1 MDTLTGHLSD
11 LPASANKTLDLPNPV
26 RPELFAGWAERRLGK
41 AVGMTQFGVNH
52 LTLQPGAASS
62 LRHWHQAEDEFAF
75 VLSGTVTLVD
85 DNGEH
90 LLGEGA
96 FAGFPA
102 GVANGHQL
110 VNRSDAPVTLL
121 VVGSRRPGE
130 ETVIYPDDAIGP
142 FRK

>member
-1 MDTLTGHLSD
+1 MDTLIGHLSD
-11 LPASANKTLDLPNPV
+11 LPASGNKTLDLPNPV

-52 LTLQPGAASS
+52 LTLEPGAASS
-62 LRHWHQAEDEFAF
+62 LRHWHDAEDEFAF

-90 LLGEGA
+90 VLGDGA

-102 GVANGHQL
+102 GVANGHHL

-121 VVGSRRPGE
+121 VVGSRRPGAE
-130 ETVIYPDDAIGP
+130 VITYPDDAIGP

>member
-11 LPASANKTLDLPNPV
+11 LPASGNQTLDLPNAV

-52 LTLQPGAASS
+52 LTLEPGAASS
-62 LRHWHQAEDEFAF
+62 LRHWHEAEDEFAF

-90 LLGEGA
+90 VLGEGA

-102 GVANGHQL
+102 GVANGHHL
-110 VNRSDAPVTLL
+110 VNRSNAPVTLL
-121 VVGSRRPGE
+121 VVGSRRTGA
-130 ETVIYPDDAIGP
+130 ETITYPADDIGP

>member
-1 MDTLTGHLSD
+1 MDTLTKHLFD
-11 LPASANKTLDLPNPV
+11 LPPAPNKMLDLSSPV
-26 RPELFAGWAERRLGK
+26 RPELFAGWSERRLGT
-41 AVGMTQFGVNH
+41 AVGMTQFGINH

-90 LLGEGA
+90 LLSEGA

-102 GVANGHQL
+102 GVANGHHL
-110 VNRSDAPVTLL
+110 INRSDAPVSLL
-121 VVGSRRPGE
+121 VVGARRPGE
-130 ETVIYPDDAIGP
+130 ETITYPDDSIGP
-142 FRK
+142 FHK